1 MFKSIHIRW
10 RMLALA
16 VLLVPMSGAG
26 GSPAGAECAGEDGG
40 RSLVSEI
47 RGGDTLILQDGRSI
61 RLAGVLIPRR
71 GGNSSVALQA
81 REAAEKA
88 ISDLLLGQS
97 AELRLNSGARD
108 RYGRLL
114 AQLYVVKD
122 GQRIWVQEQ
131 LVTAGHARVIS
142 SRDNRQCI
150 PELLVQEKAA
160 RDKAQGQ
167 WGTGLFTIMR
177 ASSEDVLAGLAQ
189 SYEIVEGRIETV
201 AEVRGRTYLN
211 FGRNWR
217 RDFTVTVAG
226 DAARLFNGQNEGLA
240 GLKGRLVRVR
250 GWIENVNGPSINLT
264 HPEQLEI
271 LESDTAAR
279 QP

>member
-10 RMLALA
+10 RMLAFA
-16 VLLVPMSGAG
+16 VLLVPMSGTG
-26 GSPAGAECAGEDGG
+26 GSPARAECAGEDGG

-131 LVTAGHARVIS
+131 LITAGHARVIS
-142 SRDNRQCI
+142 SRDNRQCV

-167 WGTGLFTIMR
+167 WGTGLFSIMR
-177 ASSEDVLAGLAQ
+177 ASSEDALAGLAQ

-211 FGRNWR
+211 FGKNWR
-217 RDFTVTVAG
+217 RDFTATVAG
-226 DAARLFNGQNEGLA
+226 DAAKLFDGQNERLA
-240 GLKGRLVRVR
+240 GLKGRMVRVR